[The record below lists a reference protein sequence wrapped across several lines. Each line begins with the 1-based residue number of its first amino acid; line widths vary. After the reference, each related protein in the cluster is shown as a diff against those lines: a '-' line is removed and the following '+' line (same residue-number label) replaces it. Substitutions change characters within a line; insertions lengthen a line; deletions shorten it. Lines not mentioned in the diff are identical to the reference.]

1 MRLLI
6 AQVNHETNTFSPL
19 PTPLAAFRPVYGA
32 EALAAARGKQTPVG
46 AFLDWAE
53 RRGFEVS
60 CPILAHAFPS
70 GPVDDGAFEQICDS
84 ILAAL
89 DDSIDLVLLDLHG
102 AMVTRSYEDGEGELI
117 ARLRRRRPDV
127 PIGVALDLHAHVT
140 EALAANVQAIC
151 GYLSYPHIDMYETG
165 ERLCHAM
172 ELHARRKGLTLCH
185 IALPLI
191 AHTLPMNSER
201 PGVMRDMLD
210 AVSALAEEPGM
221 VDVSLFGG
229 FPASDIREA
238 GMSLVAL
245 AEPGHN
251 PAPALQKIADA
262 IWARRAEFI
271 YDQKPL
277 EVSLAEARAAL
288 SAPGDGPVLLLDHGD
303 NCMSGGTCDNIDVLK
318 AALDAGFNGLLAGP
332 IHDPAVVAE
341 AFAAGEGA
349 EITVNLG
356 NKIAAENFAPP
367 APSLRLTAKVTR
379 LGPGDYTVTGPIYT
393 GMLCRMGRVALLST
407 PEAQILVAETPHE
420 PWDRGIFTSVGVIPE
435 QASVLLLKSRMYCRP
450 VFEPLSKVVV
460 EVAGGGV
467 TGSDFRLFD
476 FKNLRRPIY
485 PLDAGASRKTDDD
498 PRPS

>member
-19 PTPLAAFRPVYGA
+19 PTLLAAFRPVYGA

-53 RRGFEVS
+53 RRGFEVT

-70 GPVDDGAFEQICDS
+70 GPVADAAFEQICDA
-84 ILAAL
+84 ILSAL
-89 DDSIDLVLLDLHG
+89 DDSIDMVLLDLHG
-102 AMVTRSYEDGEGELI
+102 AMVTRSHEDGEGELI
-117 ARLRRRRPDV
+117 ARIRRRRPDV

-140 EALAANVQAIC
+140 GALAGSVQAIC

-165 ERLCHAM
+165 ERVCEAM
-172 ELHARRKGLTLCH
+172 ELRGRLGDLTLCH
-185 IALPLI
+185 LALPLI
-191 AHTLPMNSER
+191 AHSLPMNSER

-210 AVSALAEEPGM
+210 AVASLAEETGL

-245 AEPGHN
+245 AEPGHD
-251 PAPALQKIADA
+251 PAPALEKIADA

-277 EVSLAEARAAL
+277 EASLDDAGAAL
-288 SAPGDGPVLLLDHGD
+288 ALPGEGPVLLLDHGD

-318 AALDAGFNGLLAGP
+318 AVLQAGFTGVVAGP
-332 IHDPAVVAE
+332 FHDPAVVAA

-349 EITVNLG
+349 EITVGLG
-356 NKIAAENFAPP
+356 NKIPAEHFAPP
-367 APSLRLTAKVTR
+367 GPPLILTARVER
-379 LGPGDYTVTGPIYT
+379 LGAGDYTVTGPIYT
-393 GMLCRMGRVALLST
+393 GMLCQMGRVALLST
-407 PEAQILVAETPHE
+407 PEAKILVAETPHE

-435 QASVLLLKSRMYCRP
+435 EARVLLLKSRMYCRP
-450 VFEPLSKVVV
+450 VFEPLSKAVV

-467 TGSDFRLFD
+467 TGSDFSLFD

-485 PLDAGASRKTDDD
+485 PLDADASRKTHDD
-498 PRPS
+498 PRTP